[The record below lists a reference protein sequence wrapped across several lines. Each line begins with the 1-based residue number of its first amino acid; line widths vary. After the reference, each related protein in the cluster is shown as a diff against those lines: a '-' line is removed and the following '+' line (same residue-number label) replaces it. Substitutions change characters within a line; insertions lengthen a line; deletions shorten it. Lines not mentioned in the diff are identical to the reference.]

1 MLTFMRNCCGSK
13 ESRRALLGFAEGLE
27 NAEEDRQHSHK
38 RDRRAT
44 QSNNPYVTDMPVES
58 VSPAD
63 SPPVNTEL
71 MPYAAPIKTG
81 PATNA

>member
-1 MLTFMRNCCGSK
+1 MRMPKRIGNT
-13 ESRRALLGFAEGLE
+13 AI
-27 NAEEDRQHSHK
+27 NAIG
-38 RDRRAT
+38 APT

-63 SPPVNTEL
+63 SPPVNIEL

-81 PATNA
+81 PATNAKNQPFLFDDISKSSFASV

>member
-1 MLTFMRNCCGSK
+1 MPKRIGKT
-13 ESRRALLGFAEGLE
+13 AT
-27 NAEEDRQHSHK
+27 NAIG
-38 RDRRAT
+38 APT
-44 QSNNPYVTDMPVES
+44 QSNNPYATDMPVEA

-71 MPYAAPIKTG
+71 MPYAAPIKAG